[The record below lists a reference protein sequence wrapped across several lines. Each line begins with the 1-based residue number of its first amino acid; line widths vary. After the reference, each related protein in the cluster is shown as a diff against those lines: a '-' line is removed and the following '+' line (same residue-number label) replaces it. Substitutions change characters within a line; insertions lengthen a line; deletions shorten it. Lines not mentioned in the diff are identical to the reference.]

1 MSEMRDIV
9 QLELLKPNEDPR
21 CFVVADL
28 GHNHEGM
35 RMVITTN
42 EIPASQIPGVLMS
55 DFVGQ
60 FVTNAINRL
69 YQNIMMD
76 YALQRAIAENNPNLL
91 MNTEGA

>member
-1 MSEMRDIV
+1 MKDIV
-9 QLELLKPNEDPR
+9 QLELLKPNEEPR

-35 RMVITTN
+35 RMLVTTN

-55 DFVGQ
+55 DFVGE

-69 YQNIMMD
+69 YRDIMRD
-76 YALQRAIAENNPNLL
+76 RDLQRAIAENNPNLWV
-91 MNTEGA
+91 NTTEGT

>member
-1 MSEMRDIV
+1 MKDIV
-9 QLELLKPNEDPR
+9 QLELLKPDEEPR

-35 RMVITTN
+35 RMLVTTN

-69 YQNIMMD
+69 YQDIVRD
-76 YALQRAIAENNPNLL
+76 RDLARSIAENNPNLL
-91 MNTEGA
+91 VSSTEGT